1 MTMNKPTFDGHV
13 LRGRSSF
20 TVSAK
25 SPRTPPRLGL
35 GKRIPYGTALGPL
48 LLLLVWSLASAS
60 GLLDPRVLSQ
70 PWVVATTMVELIQ
83 DGRLLTNLVTSAQRA
98 LLGLGLGILVGGVLG
113 TIAGLSRVGEAVIDG
128 PVQAKR
134 AIPTLALIPLLI
146 LWTGIGEEMKVITI
160 AIASSIQIYLHTHQG
175 LRSIDARYVEL
186 ARTLRLTHWK
196 FIRKVALPGAL
207 PGFLMGLRLAVT
219 ASWLTLT
226 AVEQIN
232 STSGIGYMMSL
243 ARSYGQTEIIMV
255 GLVVYGLFGLSS
267 DIAVRALEKRALCWR
282 RSLAGNG

>member
-1 MTMNKPTFDGHV
+1 MTMSKQVFGARHPTPDVFDG
-13 LRGRSSF
+13 LRSTARK
-20 TVSAK
+20 A
-25 SPRTPPRLGL
+25 PHLGL
-35 GKRIPYGTALGPL
+35 GRPIPYGSAIGPA
-48 LLLLVWSLASAS
+48 LLVLTWTVASAS

-70 PWVVATTMVELIQ
+70 PWVVATTFVELLQ
-83 DGRLLTNLVTSAQRA
+83 DGRLQSNLMTSAQRA
-98 LLGLGLGILVGGVLG
+98 LLGLGLGILVGGALG
-113 TIAGLSRVGEAVIDG
+113 TLGGLSRIGEAVLDG

-160 AIASSIQIYLHTHQG
+160 AIASSLQIYLHTHAG

-186 ARTLRLTHWK
+186 AQTLRLTKWT
-196 FIRKVALPGAL
+196 FVRKVALPGAL

-232 STSGIGYMMSL
+232 ATSGIGYMMSL

-255 GLVVYGLFGLSS
+255 GLVVYGLFGLCS
-267 DIAVRALEKRALCWR
+267 DTAVRMLERHALSWR
-282 RSLAGNG
+282 RSMASTR

>member
-1 MTMNKPTFDGHV
+1 MTMSKDVIGSGLPHRQQAAQARRPT
-13 LRGRSSF
+13 RRP
-20 TVSAK
+20 A
-25 SPRTPPRLGL
+25 RLGL
-35 GKRIPYGTALGPL
+35 GKRIPYGLAIGPL
-48 LLLLVWSLASAS
+48 LVLSLWSLASAT

-70 PWVVATTMVELIQ
+70 PWVVASTLVDLLR
-83 DGRLLTNLVTSAQRA
+83 DGRLQTNLITSAQRV
-98 LLGLGLGILVGGVLG
+98 LLGLGLGIVVGGTLG
-113 TIAGLSRVGEAVIDG
+113 VVAGLSRTGEAVIDG

-146 LWTGIGEEMKVITI
+146 LWTGIGEEMKVTTI

-175 LRSIDARYVEL
+175 LRSIDVRYVEL
-186 ARTLRLTHWK
+186 AQTLRLTQWK

-219 ASWLTLT
+219 TSWLTLT

-232 STSGIGYMMSL
+232 ATSGIGYMMSL

-255 GLVVYGLFGLSS
+255 GLVVYGLFGLCS
-267 DIAVRALEKRALCWR
+267 DLALRALEKSALGWR
-282 RSLAGNG
+282 RSLSGAG

>member
-1 MTMNKPTFDGHV
+1 MTMSKHALGGPLPERHV
-13 LRGRSSF
+13 FADLR
-20 TVSAK
+20 
-25 SPRTPPRLGL
+25 RTSRKAPRLGL
-35 GKRIPYGTALGPL
+35 GKRIPYGRVIGPA
-48 LLLLVWSLASAS
+48 LLLLVWTVSSAT

-70 PWVVATTMVELIQ
+70 PWVVATTVVDLVQ
-83 DGRLLTNLVTSAQRA
+83 DGRLQDNLVTSAQRA
-98 LLGLGLGILVGGVLG
+98 LLGLGLGIVVGGILG
-113 TIAGLSRVGEAVIDG
+113 AVAGLSRVGEALLDG
-128 PVQAKR
+128 PVHAKR

-160 AIASSIQIYLHTHQG
+160 AIAASLQIYLHTHAG

-186 ARTLRLTHWK
+186 AQTLRLSRWT
-196 FIRKVALPGAL
+196 FVRKVALPGAL

-232 STSGIGYMMSL
+232 ATSGIGYMMSL

-255 GLVVYGLFGLSS
+255 GLVVYGLFGLAS
-267 DIAVRALEKRALCWR
+267 DSAVRLLERRALSWR
-282 RSLAGNG
+282 RSMAGRG